1 MAIIK
6 INNKHSFKRTLN
18 YVGRD
23 HAIQNGEKKPAAYTS
38 GILCSGD
45 TQEAVQD
52 FWLIQ
57 KTYNKTGGKRS
68 AVEIIQSYPA
78 GEKVTPAQVHQLG
91 FELAEELGK
100 LPCFKNHQMFLATHI
115 DQKHGN
121 LHNHLVVNAVNIET
135 GRKIQLP
142 PEALPA
148 IKDINDKINRAHG
161 LSVPEK
167 GRTTKGEERD
177 TPTANKTNTYTML
190 AAAENGEID
199 SYIRDIAVKVIDVA
213 SVATSR
219 ADFAAQL
226 ARQGVGVA
234 WSDNRKYIT
243 FSDLKRQAQ
252 KAKKYKVRNQ
262 KLNQYYN
269 LNFEKEVLDNGFEVN
284 AARLAEEQAA
294 RKQLNNGID
303 NSLGSDQSGK
313 QQLAAAVAGKAAG
326 SQQLTNGKQQS
337 DKQVSGSLQEDR
349 EISKLGLGAGE
360 STAAQAERQRRLR
373 EQQAAA
379 EKARELEAAKRAEE
393 RRLAEQRAAAEKA
406 AKTARGT
413 RKKSRSDDWSL

>member
-1 MAIIK
+1 MAVIK
-6 INNKHSFKRTLN
+6 ISNKRSFKRTLN
-18 YVGRD
+18 YIGRD
-23 HAIQNGEKKPAAYTS
+23 HATPDGEKKPAAYTS
-38 GILCSGD
+38 GILCSD
-45 TQEAVQD
+45 NTTEAVQD

-57 KTYNKTGGKRS
+57 KSYNKTGGKRS
-68 AVEIIQSYPA
+68 AVEIIQSYPN
-78 GEKVTPAQVHQLG
+78 GEKVTAEQVHQLG
-91 FELAEELGK
+91 LELAKELGK
-100 LPCFKNHQMFLATHI
+100 LPYFSGHQIFVATHT
-115 DQKHGN
+115 DQKRGN
-121 LHNHLVVNAVNIET
+121 LHNHLAINAVNLET

-177 TPTANKTNTYTML
+177 TPTANKTNTYAVM

-213 SVATSR
+213 SMATSR
-219 ADFAAQL
+219 ADFAARL

-269 LNFEKEVLDNGFEVN
+269 LNLEKEVLENGFTVN
-284 AARLAEEQAA
+284 AAKLATTARA
-294 RKQLNNGID
+294 RKQLDRAAD
-303 NSLGSDQSGK
+303 NSLRAVQSG
-313 QQLAAAVAGKAAG
+313 QQPVTAAVTGTTA
-326 SQQLTNGKQQS
+326 GKQQS
-337 DKQVSGSLQEDR
+337 DGQVSRSLQKDR
-349 EISKLGLGAGE
+349 SLGKLGLGAGE
-360 STAAQAERQRRLR
+360 STAAQSERQRRLR
-373 EQQAAA
+373 EQQAADERARAAA
-379 EKARELEAAKRAEE
+379 ERQRAEE

>member
-18 YVGRD
+18 YIGRD
-23 HAIQNGEKKPAAYTS
+23 HATPNGGKQPAAYTS
-38 GILCSGD
+38 GILCSDD
-45 TQEAVQD
+45 TQNAVQD
-52 FWLIQ
+52 FWLTQ

-68 AVEIIQSYPA
+68 AVEIIQSYPN
-78 GEKVTPAQVHQLG
+78 GEKVTAEQVHQLG
-91 FELAEELGK
+91 LELAEEIGK
-100 LPCFKNHQMFLATHI
+100 LPYFSGYQMFLATHT
-115 DQKHGN
+115 DQRNGN
-121 LHNHLVVNAVNIET
+121 MHNHLAINAVNLET
-135 GRKIQLP
+135 GKKIQLP
-142 PEALPA
+142 PEALPTVKA
-148 IKDINDKINRAHG
+148 INDKICRAHG

-167 GRTTKGEERD
+167 GRTAKGEEREA
-177 TPTANKTNTYTML
+177 PTANKTNTYAVL
-190 AAAENGEID
+190 AAAEKDDRN

-219 ADFAAQL
+219 ADFAARL

-269 LNFEKEVLDNGFEVN
+269 LNLEKEVLENGFTVN
-284 AARLAEEQAA
+284 AAKLATTARA
-294 RKQLNNGID
+294 RKQLDRAAD
-303 NSLGSDQSGK
+303 NSLGPDQSEK
-313 QQLAAAVAGKAAG
+313 QQPAASITGKTAGT
-326 SQQLTNGKQQS
+326 QQLEAG
-337 DKQVSGSLQEDR
+337 VSASLQEDR
-349 EISKLGLGAGE
+349 SLEQLRLGAEKSG
-360 STAAQAERQRRLR
+360 AAQAERQRRLR

-379 EKARELEAAKRAEE
+379 DKARELEAEKQAEE
-393 RRLAEQRAAAEKA
+393 RRLADQRAAAAQA
-406 AKTARGT
+406 AAAAQRS

>member
-1 MAIIK
+1 MAVIK
-6 INNKHSFKRTLN
+6 ISNKRSFKRTLN
-18 YVGRD
+18 YIGRD
-23 HAIQNGEKKPAAYTS
+23 HATPDGEKKPAAYTS
-38 GILCSGD
+38 GILCSD
-45 TQEAVQD
+45 NTTEAVQD

-57 KTYNKTGGKRS
+57 KSYNKTGGKRS
-68 AVEIIQSYPA
+68 AVEIIQSYPN
-78 GEKVTPAQVHQLG
+78 GEKVTAEQVHQLG
-91 FELAEELGK
+91 LELAKELGK
-100 LPCFKNHQMFLATHI
+100 LPYFSGHQIFVATHT
-115 DQKHGN
+115 DQKRGN
-121 LHNHLVVNAVNIET
+121 LHNHLAINAVNLNT

-177 TPTANKTNTYTML
+177 TPTANKTNTYAVM

-199 SYIRDIAVKVIDVA
+199 SYIRDIAVKVINVA
-213 SVATSR
+213 SMATSR
-219 ADFAAQL
+219 ADFAARL

-269 LNFEKEVLDNGFEVN
+269 LNLEKEVLENGFTVN
-284 AARLAEEQAA
+284 AAKLATTARA
-294 RKQLNNGID
+294 RKQLDRAAD
-303 NSLGSDQSGK
+303 NSLGPDQSEK
-313 QQLAAAVAGKAAG
+313 QQPAASITGKTAGT
-326 SQQLTNGKQQS
+326 QQLEAG
-337 DKQVSGSLQEDR
+337 VSASLQEDR
-349 EISKLGLGAGE
+349 SLEQLRLGAEKSG
-360 STAAQAERQRRLR
+360 AAQAERQRRLR

-379 EKARELEAAKRAEE
+379 DKARELEAEKQAEE
-393 RRLAEQRAAAEKA
+393 RRLADQRAAAAQA
-406 AKTARGT
+406 AAAAQRS

>member
-18 YVGRD
+18 YIGRD
-23 HAIQNGEKKPAAYTS
+23 HATPNGGKQPAAYTS
-38 GILCSGD
+38 GILCSDD
-45 TQEAVQD
+45 TQNAVQD
-52 FWLIQ
+52 FWLTQ

-68 AVEIIQSYPA
+68 AVEIIQSYPN
-78 GEKVTPAQVHQLG
+78 GEKVIAEQVHQLG
-91 FELAEELGK
+91 LELAEEIGK
-100 LPCFKNHQMFLATHI
+100 LPYFSGYQMFLATHT
-115 DQKHGN
+115 DQRNGN
-121 LHNHLVVNAVNIET
+121 MHNHLAINAVNLET

-177 TPTANKTNTYTML
+177 TPTANKTNTYAVL
-190 AAAENGEID
+190 EAAESDKAD

-219 ADFAAQL
+219 ADFVARL
-226 ARQGVGVA
+226 ERQGVGVA
-234 WSDNRKYIT
+234 WTDNRKYIT
-243 FSDLKRQAQ
+243 FSDLKRQAE

-284 AARLAEEQAA
+284 AARLAAEQAA
-294 RKQLNNGID
+294 RKQLNNGLN
-303 NSLGSDQSGK
+303 NSLRADQS
-313 QQLAAAVAGKAAG
+313 
-326 SQQLTNGKQQS
+326 GKQQS
-337 DKQVSGSLQEDR
+337 DKQVGGSLQEDR
-349 EISKLGLGAGE
+349 EISKLGL
-360 STAAQAERQRRLR
+360 TAAESAIARAERERAERERREADER
-373 EQQAAA
+373 
-379 EKARELEAAKRAEE
+379 AREADERQRAEE
-393 RRLAEQRAAAEKA
+393 RRLAEQRADAEKA

-413 RKKSRSDDWSL
+413 RKKSRSNDWSL

>member
-18 YVGRD
+18 YIGRD
-23 HAIQNGEKKPAAYTS
+23 HATPNGGKQPAAYTS
-38 GILCSGD
+38 GILCSDD
-45 TQEAVQD
+45 TQNAVQD
-52 FWLIQ
+52 FWLTQ

-68 AVEIIQSYPA
+68 AVEIIQSYPN
-78 GEKVTPAQVHQLG
+78 GEKVTAEQVHQLG
-91 FELAEELGK
+91 LELAEEIGK
-100 LPCFKNHQMFLATHI
+100 LPYFSGYQMFLATHT
-115 DQKHGN
+115 DQRNGN
-121 LHNHLVVNAVNIET
+121 MHNHLAINSVNLET

-177 TPTANKTNTYTML
+177 TPTANKTNTYAVL
-190 AAAENGEID
+190 EAAESDKAD

-219 ADFAAQL
+219 ADFVARL
-226 ARQGVGVA
+226 ERQGVGVA
-234 WSDNRKYIT
+234 WTDNRKYIT

-284 AARLAEEQAA
+284 AARLAAEQAA
-294 RKQLNNGID
+294 RKQLNNGLN
-303 NSLGSDQSGK
+303 NSLGADQS
-313 QQLAAAVAGKAAG
+313 
-326 SQQLTNGKQQS
+326 GKQQS
-337 DKQVSGSLQEDR
+337 DKQVGGSLQEDR
-349 EISKLGLGAGE
+349 EISKLGL
-360 STAAQAERQRRLR
+360 TAAESAIARAERERAERERREADERARAAAERQ
-373 EQQAAA
+373 
-379 EKARELEAAKRAEE
+379 RAEE
-393 RRLAEQRAAAEKA
+393 RRLAEQRANAEKA

-413 RKKSRSDDWSL
+413 RKKSRSNDWSL

>member
-18 YVGRD
+18 YIGRD
-23 HAIQNGEKKPAAYTS
+23 HATPNGGKQPAAYTS
-38 GILCSGD
+38 GILCSDD
-45 TQEAVQD
+45 TQNAVQD
-52 FWLIQ
+52 FWLTQ

-68 AVEIIQSYPA
+68 AVEIIQSYPN
-78 GEKVTPAQVHQLG
+78 GEKVTAEQVHQLG
-91 FELAEELGK
+91 LELAEEIGK
-100 LPCFKNHQMFLATHI
+100 LPYFSGYQMFLATHT
-115 DQKHGN
+115 DQRNGN
-121 LHNHLVVNAVNIET
+121 MHNHLAINAVNLET

-177 TPTANKTNTYTML
+177 TPTANKTNTYAVL
-190 AAAENGEID
+190 EAAESDKAD

-219 ADFAAQL
+219 ADFVARL
-226 ARQGVGVA
+226 ERQGVGVA
-234 WSDNRKYIT
+234 WTDNRKYIT

-269 LNFEKEVLDNGFEVN
+269 LNFEKEVLD
-284 AARLAEEQAA
+284 L
-294 RKQLNNGID
+294 
-303 NSLGSDQSGK
+303 SL
-313 QQLAAAVAGKAAG
+313 
-326 SQQLTNGKQQS
+326 
-337 DKQVSGSLQEDR
+337 
-349 EISKLGLGAGE
+349 IHI
-360 STAAQAERQRRLR
+360 
-373 EQQAAA
+373 
-379 EKARELEAAKRAEE
+379 
-393 RRLAEQRAAAEKA
+393 
-406 AKTARGT
+406 
-413 RKKSRSDDWSL
+413 

>member
-18 YVGRD
+18 YIGRD
-23 HAIQNGEKKPAAYTS
+23 HATPNGGKQPAAYTS
-38 GILCSGD
+38 GILCSDD
-45 TQEAVQD
+45 TQNAVQD
-52 FWLIQ
+52 FWLTQ

-68 AVEIIQSYPA
+68 AVEIIQSYPN
-78 GEKVTPAQVHQLG
+78 GEKVTAEQVHQLG
-91 FELAEELGK
+91 LELAEEIGK
-100 LPCFKNHQMFLATHI
+100 LPYFSGYQMFLATHT
-115 DQKHGN
+115 DQRNGN
-121 LHNHLVVNAVNIET
+121 MHNHLAINAVNLET

-177 TPTANKTNTYTML
+177 TPTANKTNTYAVL
-190 AAAENGEID
+190 EAAESDKAD

-219 ADFAAQL
+219 ADFVARL
-226 ARQGVGVA
+226 ERQGVGVA
-234 WSDNRKYIT
+234 WTDNRKYIT
-243 FSDLKRQAQ
+243 FSELKRQAQ

-284 AARLAEEQAA
+284 AARLAAEQGA
-294 RKQLNNGID
+294 RKQLNNGLN
-303 NSLGSDQSGK
+303 NSLGADQS
-313 QQLAAAVAGKAAG
+313 
-326 SQQLTNGKQQS
+326 GKQQS
-337 DKQVSGSLQEDR
+337 DKQVGGSLQEDR
-349 EISKLGLGAGE
+349 EISKLGL
-360 STAAQAERQRRLR
+360 TAAESAIARAERERAERERREADERARAAAERQ
-373 EQQAAA
+373 
-379 EKARELEAAKRAEE
+379 RAEE

-413 RKKSRSDDWSL
+413 RKKSRNNDWSL

>member
-18 YVGRD
+18 YIGRD
-23 HAIQNGEKKPAAYTS
+23 HATPNGGKQPAAYTS
-38 GILCSGD
+38 GILCSDD
-45 TQEAVQD
+45 TQNAVQD
-52 FWLIQ
+52 FWLTQ

-68 AVEIIQSYPA
+68 AVEIIQSYPN
-78 GEKVTPAQVHQLG
+78 GEKVTAEQVHQLG
-91 FELAEELGK
+91 LELAEEIGK
-100 LPCFKNHQMFLATHI
+100 LPYFSGYQMFLATHT
-115 DQKHGN
+115 DQRNGN
-121 LHNHLVVNAVNIET
+121 MHNHLAINAVNLET

-177 TPTANKTNTYTML
+177 TPTANKTNTYAVL
-190 AAAENGEID
+190 EAAESDKAD

-219 ADFAAQL
+219 ADFVARL
-226 ARQGVGVA
+226 ERQGVGVA
-234 WSDNRKYIT
+234 WTDNRKYIT

-284 AARLAEEQAA
+284 AARLAAEQAA
-294 RKQLNNGID
+294 RKQLNNGLN
-303 NSLGSDQSGK
+303 NSLRADQS
-313 QQLAAAVAGKAAG
+313 
-326 SQQLTNGKQQS
+326 GKQQS
-337 DKQVSGSLQEDR
+337 DKQVGGSLQEDR
-349 EISKLGLGAGE
+349 EISKLGL
-360 STAAQAERQRRLR
+360 TAAESAIARAERERAERERREADERARAAAERQ
-373 EQQAAA
+373 
-379 EKARELEAAKRAEE
+379 RAEE
-393 RRLAEQRAAAEKA
+393 RRLAEQRADAEKA

-413 RKKSRSDDWSL
+413 RKKSRSNDWSL

>member
-18 YVGRD
+18 YIGRD
-23 HAIQNGEKKPAAYTS
+23 HATPNGGKQPAAYTS
-38 GILCSGD
+38 GILCSDD
-45 TQEAVQD
+45 TQNAVQD
-52 FWLIQ
+52 FWLTQ

-68 AVEIIQSYPA
+68 AVEIIQSYPN
-78 GEKVTPAQVHQLG
+78 GEKVTAEQVHQLG
-91 FELAEELGK
+91 LELAEEIGK
-100 LPCFKNHQMFLATHI
+100 LPYFSGYQMFLATHT
-115 DQKHGN
+115 DQRNGN
-121 LHNHLVVNAVNIET
+121 MHNHLAINAVNLET

-177 TPTANKTNTYTML
+177 TPTANKTNTYAVL
-190 AAAENGEID
+190 EAAESDKAD

-219 ADFAAQL
+219 ADFVARL
-226 ARQGVGVA
+226 ERQGVGVA
-234 WSDNRKYIT
+234 WTDNRKYIT

-284 AARLAEEQAA
+284 AARLAAEQAA
-294 RKQLNNGID
+294 RKQLNNGLN
-303 NSLGSDQSGK
+303 NSLRADQS
-313 QQLAAAVAGKAAG
+313 
-326 SQQLTNGKQQS
+326 GKQQS
-337 DKQVSGSLQEDR
+337 DKQVGGSLQEDR
-349 EISKLGLGAGE
+349 EISKLGL
-360 STAAQAERQRRLR
+360 TAAESAIARAERERAERERRETDERARAAAERQ
-373 EQQAAA
+373 
-379 EKARELEAAKRAEE
+379 RAEE
-393 RRLAEQRAAAEKA
+393 RRLAEQRADAEKA
-406 AKTARGT
+406 AKTA
-413 RKKSRSDDWSL
+413 

>member
-18 YVGRD
+18 YIGRD
-23 HAIQNGEKKPAAYTS
+23 HATPNGGKQPAAYTS
-38 GILCSGD
+38 GILCSDD
-45 TQEAVQD
+45 TQNAVQD
-52 FWLIQ
+52 FWLTQ

-68 AVEIIQSYPA
+68 AVEIIQSYPN
-78 GEKVTPAQVHQLG
+78 GEKVTAEQVHQLG
-91 FELAEELGK
+91 LELAEEIGK
-100 LPCFKNHQMFLATHI
+100 LPYFSGYQMFLATHT
-115 DQKHGN
+115 DQRNGN
-121 LHNHLVVNAVNIET
+121 MHNHLAINAVNLET

-177 TPTANKTNTYTML
+177 TPTANKTNTYAVL
-190 AAAENGEID
+190 EAAESDKAD

-219 ADFAAQL
+219 ADFVARL
-226 ARQGVGVA
+226 ERQGVGVA
-234 WSDNRKYIT
+234 WTDNRKYIT

-284 AARLAEEQAA
+284 AARLAAEQGA
-294 RKQLNNGID
+294 RKQLNNGLN
-303 NSLGSDQSGK
+303 NSLGADQSGK
-313 QQLAAAVAGKAAG
+313 QQPAASITGKTAGT
-326 SQQLTNGKQQS
+326 QQLEAG
-337 DKQVSGSLQEDR
+337 VSASLQEDR
-349 EISKLGLGAGE
+349 SLEQLRLGAKKSG
-360 STAAQAERQRRLR
+360 AAQAERQRRLR

-379 EKARELEAAKRAEE
+379 DKARELEAEKQAEE
-393 RRLAEQRAAAEKA
+393 RRLADQRAAAAQA
-406 AKTARGT
+406 AAAAQRS
-413 RKKSRSDDWSL
+413 RKKSRNNDWSL

>member
-18 YVGRD
+18 YIGRD
-23 HAIQNGEKKPAAYTS
+23 HATPNGGKQPAAYTS
-38 GILCSGD
+38 GILCSDD
-45 TQEAVQD
+45 TQNAVQD
-52 FWLIQ
+52 FWLTQ

-68 AVEIIQSYPA
+68 AVEIIQSYPN
-78 GEKVTPAQVHQLG
+78 GEKVTAEQVHQLG
-91 FELAEELGK
+91 LELAEEIGK
-100 LPCFKNHQMFLATHI
+100 LPYFSGYQMFLATHT
-115 DQKHGN
+115 DQRNGN
-121 LHNHLVVNAVNIET
+121 MHNHLAINAVNLET

-177 TPTANKTNTYTML
+177 TPTANKTNTYAVL
-190 AAAENGEID
+190 EAAESDKAD

-219 ADFAAQL
+219 ADFV
-226 ARQGVGVA
+226 ARLERQDVGVA

-243 FSDLKRQAQ
+243 FEDLKR
-252 KAKKYKVRNQ
+252 KKKGEKKYKVRD
-262 KLNQYYN
+262 KKISEYYN
-269 LNFEKEVLDNGFEVN
+269 LEINKEVLDNGFKIN
-284 AARLAEEQAA
+284 AAKFAAAERA
-294 RKQLNNGID
+294 RKQLDRAAD
-303 NSLGSDQSGK
+303 NSLRAVQS
-313 QQLAAAVAGKAAG
+313 
-326 SQQLTNGKQQS
+326 GKQQS
-337 DKQVSGSLQEDR
+337 DKQVGGSLQEDR
-349 EISKLGLGAGE
+349 EISKLGLAAAE
-360 STAAQAERQRRLR
+360 SAIARAERERAERERREADERARAAAERQ
-373 EQQAAA
+373 
-379 EKARELEAAKRAEE
+379 RAEE

>member
-18 YVGRD
+18 YIGRD
-23 HAIQNGEKKPAAYTS
+23 HATPNGGKQPAAYTS
-38 GILCSGD
+38 GILCSDD
-45 TQEAVQD
+45 TQNAVQD
-52 FWLIQ
+52 FWLTQ
-57 KTYNKTGGKRS
+57 KTYNKTGSKRS
-68 AVEIIQSYPA
+68 AVEIIQSYPN
-78 GEKVTPAQVHQLG
+78 GEKVTAVQVHQLG
-91 FELAEELGK
+91 LELAEEIGK
-100 LPCFKNHQMFLATHI
+100 LPYFSGYPMFLATHT
-115 DQKHGN
+115 DQRNGN
-121 LHNHLVVNAVNIET
+121 MHNHLAINAVNLET

-177 TPTANKTNTYTML
+177 TPTANKTNTYAVL
-190 AAAENGEID
+190 EAAESDKAD

-219 ADFAAQL
+219 ADFVARL
-226 ARQGVGVA
+226 ERQGVGVA
-234 WSDNRKYIT
+234 WTDNRKYIT

-252 KAKKYKVRNQ
+252 KAKEYKVRNQ

-284 AARLAEEQAA
+284 AARLAAEQGA
-294 RKQLNNGID
+294 RKQLNNGLN
-303 NSLGSDQSGK
+303 NSLGADQS
-313 QQLAAAVAGKAAG
+313 
-326 SQQLTNGKQQS
+326 GKQQS
-337 DKQVSGSLQEDR
+337 DKQVGGSLQEDR
-349 EISKLGLGAGE
+349 EISKLGL
-360 STAAQAERQRRLR
+360 TAAESAIARAERERAERERREADERARAAAERQ
-373 EQQAAA
+373 
-379 EKARELEAAKRAEE
+379 RAEE

-413 RKKSRSDDWSL
+413 RKKSRNNDWSL

>member
-1 MAIIK
+1 MAVIK
-6 INNKHSFKRTLN
+6 ISNKRSFKRTLN
-18 YVGRD
+18 YIGRD
-23 HAIQNGEKKPAAYTS
+23 HATPDGEKKPAAYTS
-38 GILCSGD
+38 GILCSD
-45 TQEAVQD
+45 NTTEAVQD

-57 KTYNKTGGKRS
+57 KSYNKTGGKRS
-68 AVEIIQSYPA
+68 AVEIIQSYPN
-78 GEKVTPAQVHQLG
+78 GEKVTAEQVHQLG
-91 FELAEELGK
+91 LELAKELGK
-100 LPCFKNHQMFLATHI
+100 LPYFSGHQIFVATHT
-115 DQKHGN
+115 DQKRGN
-121 LHNHLVVNAVNIET
+121 LHNHLAINAVNLNT

-177 TPTANKTNTYTML
+177 TPTANKTNTYAVM

-213 SVATSR
+213 SMATSR
-219 ADFAAQL
+219 ADFAARL

-269 LNFEKEVLDNGFEVN
+269 LNLEKEVLENGFTVN
-284 AARLAEEQAA
+284 AAKLATTARA
-294 RKQLNNGID
+294 RKQLDRAAD
-303 NSLGSDQSGK
+303 NSLRAVQSG
-313 QQLAAAVAGKAAG
+313 QQPVTAAVTGTTA
-326 SQQLTNGKQQS
+326 GKQQS
-337 DKQVSGSLQEDR
+337 DKQVSGSLQENR
-349 EISKLGLGAGE
+349 EISKLGL
-360 STAAQAERQRRLR
+360 TAAESAIARAERERAERERREADERARAAAERQ
-373 EQQAAA
+373 
-379 EKARELEAAKRAEE
+379 RAEE

-406 AKTARGT
+406 AKTAQRS

>member
-18 YVGRD
+18 YIGRD
-23 HAIQNGEKKPAAYTS
+23 HATTNGGKQPAAYTS
-38 GILCSGD
+38 GILCSDD
-45 TQEAVQD
+45 TQNAVQD
-52 FWLIQ
+52 FWLTQ

-68 AVEIIQSYPA
+68 AVEIIQSYPN
-78 GEKVTPAQVHQLG
+78 GEKVTAEQVHQLG
-91 FELAEELGK
+91 LELAEEIGK
-100 LPCFKNHQMFLATHI
+100 LPYFSGYQMFLATHT
-115 DQKHGN
+115 DQRNGN
-121 LHNHLVVNAVNIET
+121 MHNHLAINAVNLET

-177 TPTANKTNTYTML
+177 TPTANKTNTYAVL
-190 AAAENGEID
+190 EAAESDKAD

-219 ADFAAQL
+219 ADFVARL
-226 ARQGVGVA
+226 ERQGVGVA
-234 WSDNRKYIT
+234 WTDNRKYIT

-284 AARLAEEQAA
+284 AARLAAEQAA
-294 RKQLNNGID
+294 RKQLNNGLN
-303 NSLGSDQSGK
+303 NSLGADQS
-313 QQLAAAVAGKAAG
+313 
-326 SQQLTNGKQQS
+326 GKQQS
-337 DKQVSGSLQEDR
+337 DKQVGGSLQEDR
-349 EISKLGLGAGE
+349 EISKLGL
-360 STAAQAERQRRLR
+360 TAAESAIARAERERAERERREADERARAAAERQ
-373 EQQAAA
+373 
-379 EKARELEAAKRAEE
+379 RAEE
-393 RRLAEQRAAAEKA
+393 RRLAEQRADAEKA

-413 RKKSRSDDWSL
+413 RKKSRSNDWSL

>member
-18 YVGRD
+18 YIGRD
-23 HAIQNGEKKPAAYTS
+23 HATPNGGKQPAAYTS
-38 GILCSGD
+38 GILCSDD
-45 TQEAVQD
+45 TQNAVQD
-52 FWLIQ
+52 FWLTQ

-68 AVEIIQSYPA
+68 AVEIIQSYPN
-78 GEKVTPAQVHQLG
+78 GEKVTAEQVHQLG
-91 FELAEELGK
+91 LELAEEIGK
-100 LPCFKNHQMFLATHI
+100 LPYFSGYQMFLATHT
-115 DQKHGN
+115 DQRNGN
-121 LHNHLVVNAVNIET
+121 MHNHLAINAVNLET

-177 TPTANKTNTYTML
+177 TPTANKTNTYAVL
-190 AAAENGEID
+190 EAAESDKAD

-219 ADFAAQL
+219 ADFVARL
-226 ARQGVGVA
+226 ERQGVGVA
-234 WSDNRKYIT
+234 WTDNRKYIT

-284 AARLAEEQAA
+284 AARLAAEQAA
-294 RKQLNNGID
+294 RKQLNNGLN
-303 NSLGSDQSGK
+303 NSLGADQS
-313 QQLAAAVAGKAAG
+313 
-326 SQQLTNGKQQS
+326 GKQQS
-337 DKQVSGSLQEDR
+337 DKQVGGSLQEDR
-349 EISKLGLGAGE
+349 EISKLGL
-360 STAAQAERQRRLR
+360 TAAESAIARAERERAERERREADERARAAAERQ
-373 EQQAAA
+373 
-379 EKARELEAAKRAEE
+379 RAEE
-393 RRLAEQRAAAEKA
+393 RRLAEQRADAEKA

-413 RKKSRSDDWSL
+413 RKKSRSNDWSL

>member
-6 INNKHSFKRTLN
+6 INNKHSFKQTLN
-18 YVGRD
+18 YIGRD
-23 HAIQNGEKKPAAYTS
+23 HATPDGEKKPAAYTS
-38 GILCSGD
+38 GILCSD
-45 TQEAVQD
+45 NTTEAVQD

-68 AVEIIQSYPA
+68 AVEIIQSYPV

-91 FELAEELGK
+91 LELAKELEK
-100 LPCFKNHQMFLATHI
+100 LPYLSGHQMFLATHT

-121 LHNHLVVNAVNIET
+121 LHNHLAINAVNLET
-135 GRKIQLP
+135 GKKIQLP

-148 IKDINDKINRAHG
+148 IKDINDKICRAHG

-167 GRTTKGEERD
+167 GRTAKGEEREA
-177 TPTANKTNTYTML
+177 PTANKTNTYAVL

-219 ADFAAQL
+219 ADFAARL
-226 ARQGVGVA
+226 VRQGVGVA

-284 AARLAEEQAA
+284 AARLAAEQAA
-294 RKQLNNGID
+294 RKQLNNGLN
-303 NSLGSDQSGK
+303 NSLGADQS
-313 QQLAAAVAGKAAG
+313 
-326 SQQLTNGKQQS
+326 GKQQS
-337 DKQVSGSLQEDR
+337 DKQVDGSLQEDR
-349 EISKLGLGAGE
+349 ELSKLGL
-360 STAAQAERQRRLR
+360 TAAESAIARAERERTERERREADQRARAAAERQ
-373 EQQAAA
+373 Q
-379 EKARELEAAKRAEE
+379 AEE

-413 RKKSRSDDWSL
+413 RKKYRSDDWSL

>member
-18 YVGRD
+18 YIGRD
-23 HAIQNGEKKPAAYTS
+23 HATPNGGKQPAAYTS
-38 GILCSGD
+38 GILCSDD
-45 TQEAVQD
+45 TQNAVQD
-52 FWLIQ
+52 FWLTQ

-68 AVEIIQSYPA
+68 AVEIIQSYPN
-78 GEKVTPAQVHQLG
+78 GEKVTAEQVHQLG
-91 FELAEELGK
+91 LELAEEIGK
-100 LPCFKNHQMFLATHI
+100 LPYFSGYQMFLATHT
-115 DQKHGN
+115 DQRNGN
-121 LHNHLVVNAVNIET
+121 MHNHLAINAVNLET

-177 TPTANKTNTYTML
+177 TPTANKTNTYAVL
-190 AAAENGEID
+190 EAAESDKAD

-219 ADFAAQL
+219 ADFVARL
-226 ARQGVGVA
+226 ERQGVGVA

-243 FSDLKRQAQ
+243 FEDLKR
-252 KAKKYKVRNQ
+252 KKKGEKKYKVRD
-262 KLNQYYN
+262 KKISEYYN
-269 LNFEKEVLDNGFEVN
+269 LEINKEVLDNGFKIN
-284 AARLAEEQAA
+284 AAKFAAAERA
-294 RKQLNNGID
+294 RKQLDRAAD
-303 NSLGSDQSGK
+303 NSLRAVQS
-313 QQLAAAVAGKAAG
+313 
-326 SQQLTNGKQQS
+326 GKQQS
-337 DKQVSGSLQEDR
+337 DKQVGGSLQEDR
-349 EISKLGLGAGE
+349 EISKLGLAAAE
-360 STAAQAERQRRLR
+360 SAIARAERERAERERREADERARAAAERQ
-373 EQQAAA
+373 
-379 EKARELEAAKRAEE
+379 RAEE

-406 AKTARGT
+406 AKTAWGT

>member
-18 YVGRD
+18 YIGRD
-23 HAIQNGEKKPAAYTS
+23 HATPDGEKKPAAYTS
-38 GILCSGD
+38 GILCSDD
-45 TQEAVQD
+45 TQNAVQD
-52 FWLIQ
+52 FWLTQ

-68 AVEIIQSYPA
+68 AVEIIQSYPSS
-78 GEKVTPAQVHQLG
+78 EKVTAEQVHQLG
-91 FELAEELGK
+91 LELAKELGK
-100 LPCFKNHQMFLATHI
+100 LPYFSGHQMFLATHT
-115 DQKHGN
+115 DQKRGN
-121 LHNHLVVNAVNIET
+121 LHNHIAINAVNLET

-148 IKDINDKINRAHG
+148 IKAINDKICRAHG

-167 GRTTKGEERD
+167 GRTAKGEEREA
-177 TPTANKTNTYTML
+177 PTANRTNTYAVL
-190 AAAENGEID
+190 EAAENDKAD

-219 ADFAAQL
+219 ADFAARLEQ
-226 ARQGVGVA
+226 QDVCVA

-243 FSDLKRQAQ
+243 FEDLRRK
-252 KAKKYKVRNQ
+252 KKGEKKYKVRDI
-262 KLNQYYN
+262 KISQYYN
-269 LNFEKEVLDNGFEVN
+269 LKINKEVLENGIKAN
-284 AARLAEEQAA
+284 AARLAAEQAA
-294 RKQLNNGID
+294 RKQLDNGID
-303 NSLGSDQSGK
+303 NKIGSIQSGK
-313 QQLAAAVAGKAAG
+313 QQPAASITGKTAGT
-326 SQQLTNGKQQS
+326 QQLKTG
-337 DKQVSGSLQEDR
+337 VGASLQEDR
-349 EISKLGLGAGE
+349 SLEQLRLGADKSG
-360 STAAQAERQRRLR
+360 AAQAERQRRLR

>member
-1 MAIIK
+1 MAVIK
-6 INNKHSFKRTLN
+6 ISNKRSFKRTLN
-18 YVGRD
+18 YIGRD
-23 HAIQNGEKKPAAYTS
+23 HATPDGEKKPAAYTS
-38 GILCSGD
+38 GILCSD
-45 TQEAVQD
+45 NTTEAVQD

-57 KTYNKTGGKRS
+57 KSYNKTGGKRS
-68 AVEIIQSYPA
+68 AVEIIQSYPN
-78 GEKVTPAQVHQLG
+78 GEKVTAEQVHQLG
-91 FELAEELGK
+91 LELAKELGK
-100 LPCFKNHQMFLATHI
+100 LPYFSGHQIFVATHT
-115 DQKHGN
+115 DQKRGN
-121 LHNHLVVNAVNIET
+121 LHNHLAINAVNLET

-177 TPTANKTNTYTML
+177 TPTANKTNTYAVM

-213 SVATSR
+213 SMATSR
-219 ADFAAQL
+219 ADFAARL

-269 LNFEKEVLDNGFEVN
+269 LNLEKEVLENGFTVN
-284 AARLAEEQAA
+284 AAKLATTARA
-294 RKQLNNGID
+294 RKQLDRAAD
-303 NSLGSDQSGK
+303 NSLRAVQSG
-313 QQLAAAVAGKAAG
+313 QQPVTAAVTGTTA
-326 SQQLTNGKQQS
+326 GKQQS
-337 DKQVSGSLQEDR
+337 DGQVSRSLQKDR
-349 EISKLGLGAGE
+349 SFGKLGLGAGE
-360 STAAQAERQRRLR
+360 STAAQSERQRRLR
-373 EQQAAA
+373 EQQAADERARAAA
-379 EKARELEAAKRAEE
+379 ERQRAEE

>member
-18 YVGRD
+18 YIGRD
-23 HAIQNGEKKPAAYTS
+23 HATPNGGKQPAAYTS
-38 GILCSGD
+38 GILCSDD
-45 TQEAVQD
+45 TQNAVQD
-52 FWLIQ
+52 FWLTQ

-68 AVEIIQSYPA
+68 AVEIIQSYPN
-78 GEKVTPAQVHQLG
+78 GEKVTAEQVHQLG
-91 FELAEELGK
+91 LELAEEIGK
-100 LPCFKNHQMFLATHI
+100 LPYFSGYQMFLATHT
-115 DQKHGN
+115 DQRNGN
-121 LHNHLVVNAVNIET
+121 MHNHLAINAVNLET

-148 IKDINDKINRAHG
+148 LKDINDKINRAHG

-177 TPTANKTNTYTML
+177 TPTANKTNTYAVL
-190 AAAENGEID
+190 EAAESDKAD

-219 ADFAAQL
+219 ADFVARL
-226 ARQGVGVA
+226 ERQGVGVA
-234 WSDNRKYIT
+234 WTDNRKYIT

-284 AARLAEEQAA
+284 AARLAAEQGA
-294 RKQLNNGID
+294 RKQLNNGLN
-303 NSLGSDQSGK
+303 NSLGADQS
-313 QQLAAAVAGKAAG
+313 
-326 SQQLTNGKQQS
+326 GKQQS
-337 DKQVSGSLQEDR
+337 DKQVGGSLQEDR
-349 EISKLGLGAGE
+349 EISKLGL
-360 STAAQAERQRRLR
+360 TAAESAIARAERERAERERREADERARAAAERQ
-373 EQQAAA
+373 
-379 EKARELEAAKRAEE
+379 RAEE

-413 RKKSRSDDWSL
+413 RKKSRNNDWSL

>member
-1 MAIIK
+1 MAVIK
-6 INNKHSFKRTLN
+6 ISNKRSFKRTLN
-18 YVGRD
+18 YIGRD
-23 HAIQNGEKKPAAYTS
+23 HATPDGEKKPAAYTS
-38 GILCSGD
+38 GILCSD
-45 TQEAVQD
+45 NTTEAVQD

-57 KTYNKTGGKRS
+57 KSYNKTGGKRS
-68 AVEIIQSYPA
+68 AVEIIQSYPN
-78 GEKVTPAQVHQLG
+78 GEKVTAEQVHQLG
-91 FELAEELGK
+91 LELAKELGK
-100 LPCFKNHQMFLATHI
+100 MPCFSGHQIFVATHT
-115 DQKHGN
+115 DQKRGN
-121 LHNHLVVNAVNIET
+121 LHNHLAINAVNLET

-177 TPTANKTNTYTML
+177 TPTANKTNTYAVM

-213 SVATSR
+213 SMATSR
-219 ADFAAQL
+219 ADFAARL

-269 LNFEKEVLDNGFEVN
+269 LNLEKEVLENGFTVN
-284 AARLAEEQAA
+284 AAKIATTARA
-294 RKQLNNGID
+294 RKQLDRAAD
-303 NSLGSDQSGK
+303 NSLRAVQSG
-313 QQLAAAVAGKAAG
+313 QQPVTAAVTGTTA
-326 SQQLTNGKQQS
+326 GKQQS
-337 DKQVSGSLQEDR
+337 DGQVSRSLQKDR
-349 EISKLGLGAGE
+349 SLGKLGLGAGE
-360 STAAQAERQRRLR
+360 STAAQSERQRRLR
-373 EQQAAA
+373 EQQAADERARAAA
-379 EKARELEAAKRAEE
+379 ERQRAEE

>member
-18 YVGRD
+18 YIGRD
-23 HAIQNGEKKPAAYTS
+23 HATPNGGKQPAAYTS
-38 GILCSGD
+38 GILCSDD
-45 TQEAVQD
+45 TQNAVQD
-52 FWLIQ
+52 FWLTQ
-57 KTYNKTGGKRS
+57 KTYNKTGSKRS
-68 AVEIIQSYPA
+68 AVEIIQSYPN
-78 GEKVTPAQVHQLG
+78 GEKVTAEQVHQLG
-91 FELAEELGK
+91 HELAEEIGK
-100 LPCFKNHQMFLATHI
+100 LPYFSGYQMFLATHT
-115 DQKHGN
+115 DQRNGN
-121 LHNHLVVNAVNIET
+121 MHNHLAINAVNLET

-167 GRTTKGEERD
+167 GRTTRGEERD
-177 TPTANKTNTYTML
+177 TPTANKTNTYAVL
-190 AAAENGEID
+190 EAAESDKAD

-219 ADFAAQL
+219 ADFVARL
-226 ARQGVGVA
+226 ERQGVGVA
-234 WSDNRKYIT
+234 WTDNRKYIT
-243 FSDLKRQAQ
+243 FSELKRQAQ

-284 AARLAEEQAA
+284 AARLAAEQGA
-294 RKQLNNGID
+294 RKQLNNGLN
-303 NSLGSDQSGK
+303 NSLGADQS
-313 QQLAAAVAGKAAG
+313 
-326 SQQLTNGKQQS
+326 GKQQS
-337 DKQVSGSLQEDR
+337 DKQVGGSLQEDR
-349 EISKLGLGAGE
+349 EISKLGL
-360 STAAQAERQRRLR
+360 TAAESAIARAERERAERERREADERARAAAERQ
-373 EQQAAA
+373 
-379 EKARELEAAKRAEE
+379 RAEE

-413 RKKSRSDDWSL
+413 RKKSRNNDWSL

>member
-18 YVGRD
+18 YIGRD
-23 HAIQNGEKKPAAYTS
+23 HATPNGGKQPAAYTS
-38 GILCSGD
+38 GILCSDD
-45 TQEAVQD
+45 TQNAVQD
-52 FWLIQ
+52 FWLTQ

-68 AVEIIQSYPA
+68 AVEIIQSYPN
-78 GEKVTPAQVHQLG
+78 GEKVTAEQVHQLG
-91 FELAEELGK
+91 LELAEEIGK
-100 LPCFKNHQMFLATHI
+100 LPYFSGYQMFLATHT
-115 DQKHGN
+115 DQRNGN
-121 LHNHLVVNAVNIET
+121 MHNHLAINAVNLET

-177 TPTANKTNTYTML
+177 TPTANKTNTYAVL
-190 AAAENGEID
+190 EAAESDKAD

-219 ADFAAQL
+219 ADFVARL
-226 ARQGVGVA
+226 ERQGVGVA
-234 WSDNRKYIT
+234 WTDNRKYIT

-284 AARLAEEQAA
+284 AARLAAEQGA
-294 RKQLNNGID
+294 RKQLNNGLN
-303 NSLGSDQSGK
+303 NSLGADQS
-313 QQLAAAVAGKAAG
+313 
-326 SQQLTNGKQQS
+326 GKQQS
-337 DKQVSGSLQEDR
+337 DKQVGGSLQEDR
-349 EISKLGLGAGE
+349 EISKLGL
-360 STAAQAERQRRLR
+360 TAAESAIARAERERAERERR
-373 EQQAAA
+373 
-379 EKARELEAAKRAEE
+379 EADERQRAEE

-413 RKKSRSDDWSL
+413 RKKSRNNDWSL

>member
-18 YVGRD
+18 YIGRD
-23 HAIQNGEKKPAAYTS
+23 HATPNGGKQPAAYTS
-38 GILCSGD
+38 GILCSDD
-45 TQEAVQD
+45 TQNAVQD
-52 FWLIQ
+52 FWLTQ

-68 AVEIIQSYPA
+68 AVEIIQSYPN
-78 GEKVTPAQVHQLG
+78 GEKVTAEQVHQLG
-91 FELAEELGK
+91 LELAEEIGK
-100 LPCFKNHQMFLATHI
+100 LPYFSGYQMFLATHT
-115 DQKHGN
+115 DQRNGN
-121 LHNHLVVNAVNIET
+121 MHNHLAINTVNLET

-177 TPTANKTNTYTML
+177 TPTANKTNTYAVL
-190 AAAENGEID
+190 EAAESDKAD

-219 ADFAAQL
+219 ADFVARL
-226 ARQGVGVA
+226 ERQGVGVA
-234 WSDNRKYIT
+234 WTDNRKYIT

-284 AARLAEEQAA
+284 AARLAAEQAA
-294 RKQLNNGID
+294 RKQLNNGLN
-303 NSLGSDQSGK
+303 NSLGADQS
-313 QQLAAAVAGKAAG
+313 
-326 SQQLTNGKQQS
+326 GKQQS
-337 DKQVSGSLQEDR
+337 DKQVGGSLQEDR
-349 EISKLGLGAGE
+349 EISKLGL
-360 STAAQAERQRRLR
+360 TAAESAIARAERERAERERREADERARAAAERQ
-373 EQQAAA
+373 
-379 EKARELEAAKRAEE
+379 RAEE
-393 RRLAEQRAAAEKA
+393 RRLAEQRADAEKA

-413 RKKSRSDDWSL
+413 RKKSRSNDWSL